1 MSRPGQ
7 NPGLGQTPS
16 QTVGPFFHYGLVFG
30 GENILVNAETRGQHI
45 ELSGAVRDGD
55 NQPVSDALIEI
66 WQPDAAGI
74 FNHPADPQSAHADPH
89 FRGWGRAA
97 TDENGIYRFAT
108 VKPGVIT
115 AAGQEGVTPYINV
128 CVFARGMLT
137 HLFTRIYF
145 PDEPGN
151 SADPLLATLD
161 SEQRSRLTSTRSDRS
176 SLPAYRFDISLQGE
190 HETVFLDP

>member
-1 MSRPGQ
+1 
-7 NPGLGQTPS
+7 
-16 QTVGPFFHYGLVFG
+16 VFG

-176 SLPAYRFDISLQGE
+176 CLPAYRFAISLQGE